1 MEKRG
6 GIREGERNDCRESF
20 LFFSRFDARS
30 EGGKERGDEGER
42 NCFFG
47 KGRRRRRKSCKNLSV
62 FTYYFVLFSYFFSFL
77 APYRRVL
84 LFVRSVFRE
93 NQNKITRLCDIF
105 QSGGRIRI
113 RYIMN
118 LSLYPLFLYFSCF
131 RFSCSSQRKRNKDRE
146 TMNKDEYNCIL
157 FLFSTPISFLS

>member
-47 KGRRRRRKSCKNLSV
+47 KGRRRRRKSCENPSV
-62 FTYYFVLFSYFFSFL
+62 LYFFL
-77 APYRRVL
+77 
-84 LFVRSVFRE
+84 
-93 NQNKITRLCDIF
+93 IF
-105 QSGGRIRI
+105 
-113 RYIMN
+113 
-118 LSLYPLFLYFSCF
+118 F
-131 RFSCSSQRKRNKDRE
+131 RFSLHIDACSSSFVACFEKIRTRLLVFVISFRVE
-146 TMNKDEYNCIL
+146 DEYEYDIL
-157 FLFSTPISFLS
+157 